1 MNKVLK
7 RYRWIY
13 LLIPMQ
19 IVSALL
25 AMMHYGFIFKSGTAV
40 IGILILLLLY
50 LNRQSRFKDIIPLVI
65 AFAFSIVGDWFLSNR
80 QGETVRFI
88 YGILFFFV
96 AHIGYLWYALIK
108 GSLKG
113 KFTMVLLMA
122 YLLFFMLL
130 LYPAFSDK
138 RLMIAVLIYLIISC
152 LSVGGA
158 VGIKGEKLFRVTY
171 LSGIILI
178 LFSDTIIALREF
190 VGYHSLNALILP
202 TYYLSHI
209 FIAYSILYLQR
220 PKEMGRDK
228 ESRSSCLS
236 ST

>member
-7 RYRWIY
+7 RYGWIY
-13 LLIPMQ
+13 LLIPLQ

-25 AMMHYGFIFKSGTAV
+25 ALMHYGFIFKSGTAA

-50 LNRQSRFKDIIPLVI
+50 LNRLSRIKDIIPLVI
-65 AFAFSIVGDWFLSNR
+65 AFAFSIAGDWFLSNR

-96 AHIGYLWYALIK
+96 AHVGYLWYALMK
-108 GSLKG
+108 GSLRWR
-113 KFTMVLLMA
+113 FTMVLLIA
-122 YLLFFMLL
+122 YLLFFLLL

-138 RLMIAVLIYLIISC
+138 TLMTAVLIYLIISS
-152 LSVGGA
+152 LSLGGA
-158 VGIKGEKLFRVTY
+158 VGIEGKRIYRVTY

-190 VGYHSLNALILP
+190 VGYHSLNGLILP

-209 FIAYSILYLQR
+209 FIAYSILYLYR
-220 PKEMGRDK
+220 PK
-228 ESRSSCLS
+228 
-236 ST
+236 